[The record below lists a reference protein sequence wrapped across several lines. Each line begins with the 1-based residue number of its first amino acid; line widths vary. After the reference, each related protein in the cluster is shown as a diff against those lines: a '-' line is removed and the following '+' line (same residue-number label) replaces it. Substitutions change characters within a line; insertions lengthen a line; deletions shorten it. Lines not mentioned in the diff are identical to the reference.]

1 MRNKR
6 NNGGIL
12 REARN
17 EFEAE
22 LTSDTLLCFLL
33 TDSGMTTYE
42 ISPTIYSP
50 VRKDLE
56 WSLTC
61 NKGPHFATPLP
72 GWDRNAS
79 STDVMG
85 YQDRTRY
92 DGRPHYIIHNPGK
105 GISRSGTFADVGF
118 DLISGLTPVLVVVA
132 TPKRYEKLFSQRS
145 GTQGIDLYVH
155 PLCYSMCLEARQRAL
170 AV

>member
-1 MRNKR
+1 M
-6 NNGGIL
+6 

-92 DGRPHYIIHNPGK
+92 DGRPHYIIHNPGE
-105 GISRSGTFADVGF
+105 GISRSGTFADVCF
-118 DLISGLTPVLVVVA
+118 APCTTDSITDNLETSKTTQTA
-132 TPKRYEKLFSQRS
+132 WRSAMFWQYSRNAYPKRCGAKVGWS
-145 GTQGIDLYVH
+145 GTH
-155 PLCYSMCLEARQRAL
+155 SMTRQCNCNAYCT
-170 AV
+170 

>member
-105 GISRSGTFADVGF
+105 GISRSGTFADVPCASCMFGGGQ
-118 DLISGLTPVLVVVA
+118 I
-132 TPKRYEKLFSQRS
+132 RS
-145 GTQGIDLYVH
+145 LCTSCTH
-155 PLCYSMCLEARQRAL
+155 PRSPASLHPASIKTIQNF
-170 AV
+170 

>member
-105 GISRSGTFADVGF
+105 GISRSGTFADVHDRRSIDSHQLSSMFKFMFQNSILRNQEYDYCIMFNGC
-118 DLISGLTPVLVVVA
+118 SG
-132 TPKRYEKLFSQRS
+132 
-145 GTQGIDLYVH
+145 GT
-155 PLCYSMCLEARQRAL
+155 
-170 AV
+170 

>member
-6 NNGGIL
+6 NDGGIL
-12 REARN
+12 REACD
-17 EFEAE
+17 EFKAE

-72 GWDRNAS
+72 RWDRNAS

-105 GISRSGTFADVGF
+105 GISRSGTFADAEASFVPYLGLNTRHSSGQSRHF
-118 DLISGLTPVLVVVA
+118 SKTINLIQVKSH
-132 TPKRYEKLFSQRS
+132 F
-145 GTQGIDLYVH
+145 
-155 PLCYSMCLEARQRAL
+155 
-170 AV
+170 

>member
-6 NNGGIL
+6 NDGGIL
-12 REARN
+12 REACD
-17 EFEAE
+17 EFKAE

-105 GISRSGTFADVGF
+105 GISRSGTFAD
-118 DLISGLTPVLVVVA
+118 DRAPAYATKDNDRISRHRSDQSEHGACRT
-132 TPKRYEKLFSQRS
+132 RYPTFK
-145 GTQGIDLYVH
+145 D
-155 PLCYSMCLEARQRAL
+155 P
-170 AV
+170 

>member
-105 GISRSGTFADVGF
+105 GISRSGTFADARSRGPPIQ
-118 DLISGLTPVLVVVA
+118 LELSSPLT
-132 TPKRYEKLFSQRS
+132 YN
-145 GTQGIDLYVH
+145 
-155 PLCYSMCLEARQRAL
+155 
-170 AV
+170 

>member
-105 GISRSGTFADVGF
+105 GISRSGTFADAGC
-118 DLISGLTPVLVVVA
+118 GALVA
-132 TPKRYEKLFSQRS
+132 PSCS
-145 GTQGIDLYVH
+145 NVH
-155 PLCYSMCLEARQRAL
+155 FL
-170 AV
+170 AVRHQCVRTQVAHQLM

>member
-105 GISRSGTFADVGF
+105 GISRSGTFADVGAR
-118 DLISGLTPVLVVVA
+118 LPPAHILVHFLPPPASLLQPQGQDQFGMAEVI
-132 TPKRYEKLFSQRS
+132 KRS
-145 GTQGIDLYVH
+145 T
-155 PLCYSMCLEARQRAL
+155 LCLS
-170 AV
+170 

>member
-105 GISRSGTFADVGF
+105 GISRSGTFAD
-118 DLISGLTPVLVVVA
+118 A
-132 TPKRYEKLFSQRS
+132 RAYKLY
-145 GTQGIDLYVH
+145 TQVH
-155 PLCYSMCLEARQRAL
+155 HTKYLNERTSSRRACKVQL
-170 AV
+170 LLWT